1 MKAGYTGEKMILDKL
16 TVYGMLVTPKS
27 VTVNGKGAQF
37 QYNSPVKV
45 LLTLIYTGSLDNK
58 PLFHRY
64 DHFVLFLFF
73 TCRH

>member
-1 MKAGYTGEKMILDKL
+1 MKAGYTGEKMTLDKL
-16 TVYGMLVTPKS
+16 IVYGMLVTPKS

-58 PLFHRY
+58 PFFHINV
-64 DHFVLFLFF
+64 HFVEFSFSL
-73 TCRH
+73 